1 MAEGMK
7 RIKVGQETRMADI
20 PADAGAGMGA
30 FENLHGHEGGSAFA
44 RHITG
49 QAASV
54 YGAPGR
60 AWLEW
65 LTTNADTLK
74 ARIRASAALAAQ
86 IVPEAPAG
94 RLNGWAHALRWWA
107 QRASWPRRRA

>member
-1 MAEGMK
+1 
-7 RIKVGQETRMADI
+7 
-20 PADAGAGMGA
+20 MG
-30 FENLHGHEGGSAFA
+30 LRGGSAFA

-74 ARIRASAALAAQ
+74 ARIRETSATLAAQ
-86 IVPEAPAG
+86 IVPEGASGQVERVGARFALVGAAG
-94 RLNGWAHALRWWA
+94 ELATAAGLTGWPVGESE
-107 QRASWPRRRA
+107 RAARACFECLACGPWGHR